1 MIDHLA
7 GRIRHHD
14 LNLRPVLRELY
25 SSQWFYQ
32 AENRRILIKSPLELV
47 LGALRTLVEP
57 IRWTGVIKV
66 LADLGQNI
74 FEPPSVKGWE
84 GGRLWITSS
93 SLLQRANFAT
103 ELTTSQ
109 QFGPLSD
116 RVRQIATEGDEAIVN
131 QLGRWL
137 LSGQI
142 DDTLRQELLM
152 FHTRAE
158 GSAEQKLRGLLQL
171 ILTLPEFQLH

>member
-1 MIDHLA
+1 M
-7 GRIRHHD
+7 
-14 LNLRPVLRELY
+14 
-25 SSQWFYQ
+25 
-32 AENRRILIKSPLELV
+32 IKSPLELV
-47 LGALRTLVEP
+47 LGTLRTLVEP

-103 ELTTSQ
+103 EAMTTS
-109 QFGPLSD
+109 QFGPLSES
-116 RVRQIATEGDEAIVN
+116 VRNLTAEGGDAIIH

-137 LSGQI
+137 LSDRL
-142 DDTLRQELLM
+142 DDTLRQELLK
-152 FHTRAE
+152 FHASAE
-158 GSAEQKLRGLLQL
+158 GTAEQKLRGLLQL
-171 ILTLPEFQLH
+171 ILTLPEYQLH